1 LCSGSSCE
9 NGSLPIDQN
18 NQTSVSSNVDVSEIE
33 VVSVA
38 DQPHIES
45 DENLNASASTEHRSN
60 ETTAGA
66 AFRCQPGTEYYES
79 FGDVVKN
86 ANKTSE

>member
-1 LCSGSSCE
+1 MCSGSSCE
-9 NGSLPIDQN
+9 NESLPIDQT
-18 NQTSVSSNVDVSEIE
+18 NQTSVSTDADVSEIE
-33 VVSVA
+33 IVSVA
-38 DQPHIES
+38 DQPHIEA

-66 AFRCQPGTEYYES
+66 AFRCQPDTEYYES

-86 ANKTSE
+86 ANKTSK